1 MILSMTGYGKA
12 EFNTQGRKLRIEIK
26 SLNSKSFDLN
36 FRVPSRYRGLDLP
49 SRKLLTSLLHRGKCE
64 VNVFEEWVAG
74 QDAAPLN
81 KAVVEH
87 YMQEIKAIQPL
98 SDEVLLPTILRM
110 PNVFASADDTISEK
124 EQEVFLSTL
133 KKAATELV
141 AYRKQ
146 EGVSL
151 GQDLTNQLDQIKTQL
166 STIADQASTRIE
178 ARKQKLQ
185 DQLRQLTIDFDQE
198 RLEQELVYYLEK
210 WDINEELVRLE
221 HHLEYFQTILS
232 EHTPTKG
239 KKLGFIAQE
248 IGREIN
254 TIGSKANDAGLQK
267 SVVMM
272 KDALERIKEQVLNAL

>member
-110 PNVFASADDTISEK
+110 PNVFASADDTISEE

-141 AYRKQ
+141 AYREQ

-178 ARKQKLQ
+178 VRKQKLQ

-221 HHLEYFQTILS
+221 HHLEYFQTILL